1 MEVQQQQARGI
12 VDISKQ
18 EFRSAITRVRD
29 RVRQQALEPKTE
41 GLRDQLLHRYR
52 MGMAVSGGVFAGLMA
67 GHATSVGVTAFACF
81 GTMMMAAL
89 FFAAIGKIQGPLDEE

>member
-18 EFRSAITRVRD
+18 ELRSAMGRVRD
-29 RVRQQALEPKTE
+29 RVRAQALEPKTE
-41 GLRDQLLHRYR
+41 QQRNQLLHRYR
-52 MGMAVSGGVFAGLMA
+52 MGLAVSGGGFAGLMA
-67 GHATSVGVTAFACF
+67 GHAASLGVTTFACF

-89 FFAAIGKIQGPLDEE
+89 FFAAIGKIQAPLDEQ